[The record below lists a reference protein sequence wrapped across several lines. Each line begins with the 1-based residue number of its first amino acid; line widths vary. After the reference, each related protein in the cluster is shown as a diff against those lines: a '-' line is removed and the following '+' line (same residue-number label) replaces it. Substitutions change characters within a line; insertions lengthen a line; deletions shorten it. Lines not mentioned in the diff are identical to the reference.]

1 MKEDEELEGM
11 NIVSADI
18 FFCSFCLY
26 VNHVKTPKWG
36 KDRWCVSDETV
47 AQATIRDG
55 RQTSYDILNVFLIRI
70 LFIEN

>member
-47 AQATIRDG
+47 AQATISRWAANIL
-55 RQTSYDILNVFLIRI
+55 RYIECISNKDIIH
-70 LFIEN
+70 